1 MKKTCVINV
10 LSLDMFKDGA
20 VFSRKDFIRIAKTL
34 TGKHHASGVRVR
46 TYMRSSLELVKVQKK
61 INNVLRDHGRYLK
74 SRDYYQEWVV
84 IQDSKLPSEIRRYEK
99 VAKSALE
106 AKAAL
111 HEGTQ
116 LRMSYSFLKDGES
129 NMSLHTQ

>member
-34 TGKHHASGVRVR
+34 TGKHYSSGITVR
-46 TYMRSSLELVKVQKK
+46 TYMRSSLALLKIQKK

-84 IQDSKLPSEIRRYEK
+84 IQDSKLPTEIRRYEK

-111 HEGTQ
+111 QEGTQ
-116 LRMSYSFLKDGES
+116 LRMSYSFLKGGET
-129 NMSLHTQ
+129 NVSLHKQ